1 MKLRYHVIKTIAGAA
16 VSLLLFAS
24 VASAQDKVTPDEAK
38 EQLAYSIG
46 VQAYFYSVT
55 TIWKILLK

>member
-1 MKLRYHVIKTIAGAA
+1 MIKTVAGAA

-55 TIWKILLK
+55 TIWKLLLK